1 MGRKHSCLDGGW
13 VLDPSTT
20 SEQVHPLVNSH
31 RVAVA
36 AHVSFGHA
44 VPGHVLTKSNLEVVP
59 MTRRRILSGV
69 SILVIS
75 LFWMIQAPAQSLVKG
90 ALTAK
95 TSEAVNRH
103 DQLQTTRASLVAA
116 RTGSLSVRVRTRLR
130 TLVVKGCGCTLAP
143 QDGDDAFG
151 NCWQRCLNRSGIS
164 TTTVIACG
172 GVCVSAGTGNPVAL
186 GLCAACLGTGEWIVA
201 GCAMYCVWT
210 RSDNLTDKGMILTK
224 NLSDRRRPQGI
235 PKVKTSAPRV

>member
-1 MGRKHSCLDGGW
+1 
-13 VLDPSTT
+13 
-20 SEQVHPLVNSH
+20 
-31 RVAVA
+31 
-36 AHVSFGHA
+36 
-44 VPGHVLTKSNLEVVP
+44 

-69 SILVIS
+69 SVLVIS
-75 LFWMIQAPAQSLVKG
+75 LFWMIEAPGKSLVSG
-90 ALTAK
+90 GLTAE
-95 TSEAVNRH
+95 TSKAVNGQ
-103 DQLQTTRASLVAA
+103 DQLRTTTGSLVAG

-151 NCWQRCLNRSGIS
+151 GCWQRCLNRSGIS

-201 GCAMYCVWT
+201 GCAMYCVWS
-210 RSDNLTDKGMILTK
+210 RGDNLTDKGMILTK
-224 NLSDRRRPQGI
+224 NLSDRRRTQAKSKI
-235 PKVKTSAPRV
+235 KTSAPRV